1 MVETEREIMDTV
13 RSQQKRSHL
22 ETWFIIENNRTN
34 PREEGYGRAWLL
46 KAEEATI
53 GYEELKMLAQDR
65 SSWRRWRWNL
75 PHWQNTT
82 EEKEL
87 YCHRRSRVHVL
98 LDAFPHRRTICLSSS
113 SSRARPSVAG
123 EGGTSECHV
132 APAGHSSIKRPRRR
146 RRHVLRHMNNKCTK
160 LHLIHALTTTFGKWH
175 IRNGKSH
182 ERWYYLSSTSPMS
195 PCCQQVTLLTYSK
208 FRVNHR
214 YRILG
219 FNVPLD
225 TV

>member
-13 RSQQKRSHL
+13 RSQKKRSHL

-34 PREEGYGRAWLL
+34 PREEGLWVGLV
-46 KAEEATI
+46 AEDGGSHYWWIWRTKDVGTRQIKLASI
-53 GYEELKMLAQDR
+53 G
-65 SSWRRWRWNL
+65 WNL

-82 EEKEL
+82 EEEEL
-87 YCHRRSRVHVL
+87 SYCHRRSRVQVL

-160 LHLIHALTTTFGKWH
+160 LHLIHALTTTFGKVTH
-175 IRNGKSH
+175 PKRQKSWTVILLKQH
-182 ERWYYLSSTSPMS
+182 LADVTVLSASDSAYLFQIS
-195 PCCQQVTLLTYSK
+195 
-208 FRVNHR
+208 R
-214 YRILG
+214 
-219 FNVPLD
+219 
-225 TV
+225 